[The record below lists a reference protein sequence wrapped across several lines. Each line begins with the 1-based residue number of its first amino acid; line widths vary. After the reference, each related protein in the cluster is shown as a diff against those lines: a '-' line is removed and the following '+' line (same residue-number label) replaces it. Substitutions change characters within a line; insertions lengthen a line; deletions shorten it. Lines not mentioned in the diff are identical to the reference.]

1 MIETIILS
9 AITNRLVS
17 VAAITIILAAAHAA
31 QEIVLPFLLALFIA
45 IIAAAPVSWLQ
56 SKKVPGGLA
65 VTIVVVGMIAVLFGT
80 TLILA
85 SSIEGFS
92 QAMPLYLDNL
102 RAVTNNVLQ
111 WLAGIGI
118 DIPQR
123 GITDAFN
130 PGAAISLINSF
141 LSNLTSLLS
150 NSFLIGMTV
159 VLMLLEASVFSE
171 KIGLISN
178 DSDRSLTRI
187 AEFLND
193 TKHYMAI
200 KTLISLVTG
209 IVIAIAMLLLG
220 VDYPVLWGFLA
231 FVLNY
236 IPTIGS
242 IIAAVPAVL
251 LALIQL
257 GFGSAL
263 AVAVVF
269 VTVNTVI
276 GNIIEPRVMGRG
288 VGLSTLVVFLSMVFW
303 GWLFGPVGMLLSIP
317 LTMLVKFRAESIEE
331 TRWIAVLLSPTA
343 QTKTVKEEETI

>member
-1 MIETIILS
+1 MNT
-9 AITNRLVS
+9 ITNRLVN
-17 VAAITIILAAAHAA
+17 VAAITIILAAARAA

-45 IIAAAPVSWLQ
+45 IILASPVSWLQ

-65 VTIVVVGMIAVLFGT
+65 VTIVIVVMIAVLFGT

-85 SSIEGFS
+85 SSVAGFS
-92 QAMPLYLDNL
+92 QAMPVYLDNL

-118 DIPQR
+118 KIPQ
-123 GITDAFN
+123 DAFVGAFD
-130 PGAAISLINSF
+130 PGAAMSLINS
-141 LSNLTSLLS
+141 LLVNLTSLLS

-159 VLMLLEASVFSE
+159 IFILLEASGFSE
-171 KIGLISN
+171 KIEYIRDDSGRALRRIS
-178 DSDRSLTRI
+178 D
-187 AEFLND
+187 FLDD

-200 KTLISLVTG
+200 KALTSLATG
-209 IVIAIAMLLLG
+209 ILIAVAMMLLG

-231 FVLNY
+231 FLLNF

-251 LALIQL
+251 LALLQL

-269 VTVNTVI
+269 LIVNMLI

-303 GWLFGPVGMLLSIP
+303 GWLLGPVGMLLSIP
-317 LTMLVKFRAESIEE
+317 LTMLVKFRAESNEE
-331 TRWIAVLLSPTA
+331 TRWIAVLLSPGV
-343 QTKTVKEEETI
+343 QGKTNKEQVT